1 MMGVL
6 GSVLSFCGSVLSFL
20 GSWLMMILSG
30 DMERLRAAV
39 MVIGIVWLLFKFIAS
54 VPQIY
59 RTLFEGSSAGGGSDV
74 AAQPPLLIVGILM
87 LAPMP
92 LLVGSCRAALGA
104 VTRANRSQA
113 KLAESRDK
121 WEAEKESIIEE
132 AKLKA
137 KAGAVQTKKGKKG
150 RVKY

>member
-74 AAQPPLLIVGILM
+74 AAQPPLLLFW
-87 LAPMP
+87 
-92 LLVGSCRAALGA
+92 RWLG
-104 VTRANRSQA
+104 VF
-113 KLAESRDK
+113 LF
-121 WEAEKESIIEE
+121 
-132 AKLKA
+132 
-137 KAGAVQTKKGKKG
+137 
-150 RVKY
+150 

>member
-1 MMGVL
+1 M
-6 GSVLSFCGSVLSFL
+6 LSFCGSVLSFL

-59 RTLFEGSSAGGGSDV
+59 RTLFEGSDV

-104 VTRANRSQA
+104 VTRANRSRA